1 MNHQGHVAIL
11 PYGAVTLTHQG
22 LTPYRNPPETLRDHL
37 KKRRAESGLIQKD
50 VAQQLGVNESTY
62 LLWEH
67 DRTFPNIRM
76 WPTVIRFLG
85 YYPFPKPQTLS
96 DRLIAFRRLRGLSI
110 KELAR
115 QLGIDEGT
123 LAKWENGE
131 REPAGNRMEIVDE
144 FLWPYGLLA
153 YKSGTCWKVP

>member
-1 MNHQGHVAIL
+1 MPFG
-11 PYGAVTLTHQG
+11 PVTLTHQR
-22 LTPYRNPPETLRDHL
+22 LKPYRDPPQTLGDHL
-37 KKRRAESGLIQKD
+37 KRRRLGLGLFQKD
-50 VAQQLGVNESTY
+50 VARQLHVGEWTY

-76 WPTVIRFLG
+76 WPRVIRFLG

-115 QLGIDEGT
+115 QLGVDEGT

-131 REPAGNRMEIVDE
+131 REPAGNRMEIVE
-144 FLWPYGLLA
+144 AFL
-153 YKSGTCWKVP
+153 

>member
-1 MNHQGHVAIL
+1 M
-11 PYGAVTLTHQG
+11 
-22 LTPYRNPPETLRDHL
+22 
-37 KKRRAESGLIQKD
+37 
-50 VAQQLGVNESTY
+50 
-62 LLWEH
+62 
-67 DRTFPNIRM
+67 
-76 WPTVIRFLG
+76 
-85 YYPFPKPQTLS
+85 
-96 DRLIAFRRLRGLSI
+96 AFRHLRGLSI

>member
-1 MNHQGHVAIL
+1 MPRQDELRESLNFHTPGIRKGHL
-11 PYGAVTLTHQG
+11 PG
-22 LTPYRNPPETLRDHL
+22 
-37 KKRRAESGLIQKD
+37 
-50 VAQQLGVNESTY
+50 
-62 LLWEH
+62 
-67 DRTFPNIRM
+67 M
-76 WPTVIRFLG
+76 WPRVIRFLG

-131 REPAGNRMEIVDE
+131 RGPAGNRMGDCGSVPQVIWLIG
-144 FLWPYGLLA
+144 LWNFGKLA
-153 YKSGTCWKVP
+153 LSPFAIDCDRSAGSGREAQRPASHGRHFRRSAGPNYYASF

>member
-1 MNHQGHVAIL
+1 MARQLHV
-11 PYGAVTLTHQG
+11 G
-22 LTPYRNPPETLRDHL
+22 EW
-37 KKRRAESGLIQKD
+37 
-50 VAQQLGVNESTY
+50 TY

-76 WPTVIRFLG
+76 WPRVIGFLG

-115 QLGIDEGT
+115 QLGIDAGT
-123 LAKWENGE
+123 LAKWEYGGW
-131 REPAGNRMEIVDE
+131 EPARNRMEIVE
-144 FLWPYGLLA
+144 AFLWPYGFLGQEFLTRP
-153 YKSGTCWKVP
+153 S

>member
-1 MNHQGHVAIL
+1 M
-11 PYGAVTLTHQG
+11 G
-22 LTPYRNPPETLRDHL
+22 LF
-37 KKRRAESGLIQKD
+37 QKD
-50 VAQQLGVNESTY
+50 VAQQLGVNELTY

-85 YYPFPKPQTLS
+85 YYPFPKPRTLS

-115 QLGIDEGT
+115 QLGIDGGT
-123 LAKWENGE
+123 LGKWEKGE
-131 REPAGNRMEIVDE
+131 REPAGNRMEMVDQI
-144 FLWPYGLLA
+144 LWPYGLLA
-153 YKSGTCWKVP
+153 

>member
-1 MNHQGHVAIL
+1 MG
-11 PYGAVTLTHQG
+11 G
-22 LTPYRNPPETLRDHL
+22 HL
-37 KKRRAESGLIQKD
+37 KKRRAESGLFQKD
-50 VAQQLGVNESTY
+50 VAQQLAVNEWTY
-62 LLWEH
+62 LLWEY

-76 WPTVIRFLG
+76 WPRVIGFLG

-115 QLGIDEGT
+115 QLGVDEGT

-144 FLWPYGLLA
+144 FLWRYGLLGQ
-153 YKSGTCWKVP
+153 KILTRPS

>member
-1 MNHQGHVAIL
+1 MA
-11 PYGAVTLTHQG
+11 
-22 LTPYRNPPETLRDHL
+22 R
-37 KKRRAESGLIQKD
+37 
-50 VAQQLGVNESTY
+50 QLYVGEWTY

-76 WPTVIRFLG
+76 WSTVIRFLG

-115 QLGIDEGT
+115 QLAIDEGP

-144 FLWPYGLLA
+144 FL
-153 YKSGTCWKVP
+153 